1 MEDIT
6 VEGVPGTGGLRPGET
21 DRLRIVGHRGQSE
34 WQPPRRRARSAG
46 GARLRCGLE
55 ATRKQGHGG
64 GVGSRRGAETPRT
77 ELREQARG
85 ARRRAAG
92 GCGGR
97 AAAAGFARLC
107 VVAGSLHNHVSSTA
121 ETLIF
126 DERRGTT
133 GGIES
138 TLFPSEKTCNRL
150 PRSLWRGRT
159 YKGPSEAG
167 SDRKRSGRST
177 PPSTTKVKTKDNAAI
192 NRSTP
197 PSTTIN

>member
-1 MEDIT
+1 MENIT

-34 WQPPRRRARSAG
+34 WQPPRRWARSAG

-92 GCGGR
+92 GCGGG

-138 TLFPSEKTCNRL
+138 TLFILKKHVTVCHVRCGGDGLIKDQAKPAVIE
-150 PRSLWRGRT
+150 RGRA
-159 YKGPSEAG
+159 EAHHHQQQK
-167 SDRKRSGRST
+167 SKQKITLRSIE
-177 PPSTTKVKTKDNAAI
+177 AHHHQQQ
-192 NRSTP
+192 
-197 PSTTIN
+197 

>member
-1 MEDIT
+1 MENIT

-34 WQPPRRRARSAG
+34 WQPPRRWARS

-92 GCGGR
+92 GCGGG
-97 AAAAGFARLC
+97 AAAAGWGRGAELLC
-107 VVAGSLHNHVSSTA
+107 VSL
-121 ETLIF
+121 
-126 DERRGTT
+126 G
-133 GGIES
+133 
-138 TLFPSEKTCNRL
+138 
-150 PRSLWRGRT
+150 
-159 YKGPSEAG
+159 
-167 SDRKRSGRST
+167 
-177 PPSTTKVKTKDNAAI
+177 
-192 NRSTP
+192 
-197 PSTTIN
+197 